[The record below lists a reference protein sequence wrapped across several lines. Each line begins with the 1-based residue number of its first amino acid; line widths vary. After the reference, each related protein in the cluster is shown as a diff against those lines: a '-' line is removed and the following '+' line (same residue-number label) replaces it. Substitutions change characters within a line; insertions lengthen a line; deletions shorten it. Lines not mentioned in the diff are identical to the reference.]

1 MSSETF
7 VGRLL
12 NHGEVKA
19 KNRAASKT
27 VADAASRLFVAAS
40 TDEGSQRLQAA
51 APIYWPG
58 KKSRPVRLA
67 NEPATASGGS
77 GALLYPPM
85 DEEWDHFFASSFFM
99 ASLDI
104 ASSFFMAS

>member
-1 MSSETF
+1 MERMLYL
-7 VGRLL
+7 VGRALPGL
-12 NHGEVKA
+12 T
-19 KNRAASKT
+19 R
-27 VADAASRLFVAAS
+27 
-40 TDEGSQRLQAA
+40 
-51 APIYWPG
+51 PIAPG

>member
-1 MSSETF
+1 MSSEQI
-7 VGRLL
+7 VGRSQA
-12 NHGEVKA
+12 HADVKA
-19 KNRAASKT
+19 AN
-27 VADAASRLFVAAS
+27 
-40 TDEGSQRLQAA
+40 
-51 APIYWPG
+51 YWPG

-85 DEEWDHFFASSFFM
+85 DEEWDHFFASSFFV

>member
-1 MSSETF
+1 MCASSNEFGANRRPVTSSRRCE
-7 VGRLL
+7 GGELL
-12 NHGEVKA
+12 A
-19 KNRAASKT
+19 R
-27 VADAASRLFVAAS
+27 
-40 TDEGSQRLQAA
+40 Q
-51 APIYWPG
+51 
-58 KKSRPVRLA
+58 KSRPVRLA